1 MKWTDSSA
9 IARELTK
16 KYPDIDPRQV
26 RFTQLR
32 GLVLELENFDDMP
45 EHCGE
50 KILEAI
56 QEKWITGADED
67 DDE

>member
-1 MKWTDSSA
+1 MKWTDSRA
-9 IARELTK
+9 IAQALAAQH
-16 KYPDIDPRQV
+16 PDVDPRQV

-32 GLVLELENFDDMP
+32 EWVLELENFDDLP

-56 QEKWITGADED
+56 QVKWITKDD
-67 DDE
+67 NDDEE

>member
-1 MKWTDSSA
+1 MKWTDSRA
-9 IARELTK
+9 IAIALAE
-16 KYPDIDPRQV
+16 KYPDVDPKQI

-32 GLVLELENFDDMP
+32 TWVLELDEFDDVP

-56 QEKWITGADED
+56 QMMWMDEANED
-67 DDE
+67 DE